1 VTYRLDRAFALERRA
16 DRVLHQDRIDDAWNF
31 GGKFINGG
39 YLQGIAAAAVGQV
52 IDPALDHL
60 AVSTMFSAQ
69 ILPRPIDI
77 EVDIARVGRRI
88 SSASARLVQDGE
100 ARVTSLVTLGRL
112 PDDLSGATLDV
123 PMPDMPSIDECPEA
137 EFSVE
142 KGSMGEMGD
151 VLDMRFVPGYGFAY
165 GRTSGE
171 ELFVW
176 ARFRDGRP
184 LDTLSL
190 IAFSDIAPPLA
201 FALGDFGWA
210 PTLQMQVTTYARPVG
225 DTVLMRIHG
234 RPYGK
239 TLYGCEDV
247 DIWDTRGTLVARG
260 RQLAMPPQPTRDD
273 HGKTGH

>member
-1 VTYRLDRAFALERRA
+1 MTYRLDRAFALERRA
-16 DRVLHQDRIDDAWNF
+16 DRVLHQSRIDDAWNF

-52 IDPALDHL
+52 VDPSLDHL
-60 AVSTMFSAQ
+60 AVSTVFSAQ
-69 ILPRPIDI
+69 VLPREIDI
-77 EVDIARVGRRI
+77 EVDIARIGRRI

-112 PDDLSGATLDV
+112 PDDLAAATLGV
-123 PMPDMPSIDECPEA
+123 PMPQVPSMEDCPEA
-137 EFSVE
+137 EFSVD
-142 KGSMGEMGD
+142 KGSMGEMAE
-151 VLDMRFVPGYGFAY
+151 VLDMRFVPGRGFSYGEPT
-165 GRTSGE
+165 GDE
-171 ELFVW
+171 MLCW

-184 LDTLSL
+184 LDTLAL

-210 PTLQMQVTTYARPVG
+210 PTLQMQVTTYAKPAG
-225 DTVLMRIHG
+225 DAVLMRIHG
-234 RPYGK
+234 RPYGG
-239 TLYGCEDV
+239 TMFGCEDV